1 MSKVVSISPEAVPEK
16 SDDMIVTLRVS
27 DLKIIMDGVVEAAL
41 TRQQPPVPR
50 IVYPLKEAAQMLS
63 VPPTWL
69 AAKARAGEIQC
80 VRLGHYVTFT
90 EVDLRE
96 FVAKAPKETVIGR
109 KEKKE
114 GVGQETP

>member
-1 MSKVVSISPEAVPEK
+1 MSKVIPISPEAVPEK
-16 SDDMIVTLRVS
+16 NGDDMIVTLRVS
-27 DLKIIMDGVVEAAL
+27 DLKIIMGGVVEAAL
-41 TRQQPPVPR
+41 KRQQPPVPR

-90 EVDLRE
+90 EQDLRE
-96 FVAKAPKETVIGR
+96 FVERR
-109 KEKKE
+109 KKDDM
-114 GVGQETP
+114 GQDCA

>member
-1 MSKVVSISPEAVPEK
+1 MSKVVPISSEAVPEK
-16 SDDMIVTLRVS
+16 NGDDMVVTLKVS
-27 DLKIIMDGVVEAAL
+27 QLRAIMDGVVEAAL
-41 TRQQPPVPR
+41 KRQRPPVPR

-90 EVDLRE
+90 EQDLRE
-96 FVAKAPKETVIGR
+96 FVEKAPRERR

-114 GVGQETP
+114 DEGQETT

>member
-1 MSKVVSISPEAVPEK
+1 MSKVIPISPEAVPEK
-16 SDDMIVTLRVS
+16 NGDDMIVTLRVS
-27 DLKIIMDGVVEAAL
+27 DFKIIMNSVVEAAL
-41 TRQQPPVPR
+41 KRQQPPVSR

-90 EVDLRE
+90 EQDLRE
-96 FVAKAPKETVIGR
+96 FIERR
-109 KEKKE
+109 KKD
-114 GVGQETP
+114 GMGQETP